1 MLKWGATKIS
11 AVTTTSPLIACTTI
25 SKVNLLH
32 LKSPSEVSVL
42 PGRERYSVV
51 SGILPMPQSDLHN
64 RSPCSQRGSLR
75 STLRISRIRVLHGF
89 YVFILRYKYVFSRV
103 GISMMDICNG
113 CDVIEY
119 DRRAELCNA
128 QLNRK

>member
-1 MLKWGATKIS
+1 
-11 AVTTTSPLIACTTI
+11 
-25 SKVNLLH
+25 
-32 LKSPSEVSVL
+32 
-42 PGRERYSVV
+42 
-51 SGILPMPQSDLHN
+51 MPQSDLHK
-64 RSPCSQRGSLR
+64 RPPCSPRGSLR
-75 STLRISRIRVLHGF
+75 STLRVSRIRVLHGF